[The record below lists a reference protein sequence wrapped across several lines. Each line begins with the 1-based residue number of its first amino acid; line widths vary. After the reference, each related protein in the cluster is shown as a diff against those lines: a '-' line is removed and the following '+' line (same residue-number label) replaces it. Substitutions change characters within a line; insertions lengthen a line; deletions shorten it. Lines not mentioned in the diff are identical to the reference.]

1 MSARKAPEGKCPI
14 EDTRLLF
21 GFHSTGPSH
30 PGPVCA
36 SHPFGRFASE
46 DRRKEEAHVENKK
59 SFSDPRT
66 ESGTERATRPPG
78 RPAIHG
84 EDWSK
89 VTVVML
95 NRQVIFLDRLSADIR
110 AATGSIVK
118 RAEIIRTLVDLLA
131 ESDVNVGDAR
141 PGNELKEILR
151 NSLGRLMREEAVA
164 LS

>member
-1 MSARKAPEGKCPI
+1 M
-14 EDTRLLF
+14 
-21 GFHSTGPSH
+21 
-30 PGPVCA
+30 
-36 SHPFGRFASE
+36 
-46 DRRKEEAHVENKK
+46 ENKK

-66 ESGTERATRPPG
+66 ESGAERATRPPG

-151 NSLGRLMREEAVA
+151 NSLSRLGREEAVS

>member
-1 MSARKAPEGKCPI
+1 
-14 EDTRLLF
+14 
-21 GFHSTGPSH
+21 
-30 PGPVCA
+30 
-36 SHPFGRFASE
+36 
-46 DRRKEEAHVENKK
+46 VENKK

>member
-1 MSARKAPEGKCPI
+1 M
-14 EDTRLLF
+14 
-21 GFHSTGPSH
+21 
-30 PGPVCA
+30 
-36 SHPFGRFASE
+36 
-46 DRRKEEAHVENKK
+46 ENKK
-59 SFSDPRT
+59 SFSEPTNDAAGDAAAGRT
-66 ESGTERATRPPG
+66 TRPPG

-110 AATGSIVK
+110 AATGAIVK

-131 ESDVNVGDAR
+131 ESDVNASDAR

-151 NSLGRLMREEAVA
+151 NSLARLSREESAVLA
-164 LS
+164 

>member
-1 MSARKAPEGKCPI
+1 
-14 EDTRLLF
+14 
-21 GFHSTGPSH
+21 
-30 PGPVCA
+30 
-36 SHPFGRFASE
+36 
-46 DRRKEEAHVENKK
+46 VEHKK
-59 SFSDPRT
+59 SFSEPRT
-66 ESGTERATRPPG
+66 DAGNDVGGRVTRPPG

-131 ESDVNVGDAR
+131 ESDVQVGEAR
-141 PGNELKEILR
+141 PGNDLKEILR
-151 NSLGRLMREEAVA
+151 TSLARLSAEPVSA
-164 LS
+164 

>member
-1 MSARKAPEGKCPI
+1 ME
-14 EDTRLLF
+14 
-21 GFHSTGPSH
+21 H
-30 PGPVCA
+30 
-36 SHPFGRFASE
+36 
-46 DRRKEEAHVENKK
+46 KK
-59 SFSDPRT
+59 SFSEPRT
-66 ESGTERATRPPG
+66 DAGSDAGVRVTRPPG

-131 ESDVNVGDAR
+131 ESDVTVSDAR
-141 PGNELKEILR
+141 PGSDLKEILR
-151 NSLGRLMREEAVA
+151 SSLARLSRETAPA

>member
-1 MSARKAPEGKCPI
+1 M
-14 EDTRLLF
+14 
-21 GFHSTGPSH
+21 
-30 PGPVCA
+30 
-36 SHPFGRFASE
+36 
-46 DRRKEEAHVENKK
+46 HVENKK
-59 SFSDPRT
+59 SFSELGNDA
-66 ESGTERATRPPG
+66 SGNAGTGRSTRPPG

-110 AATGSIVK
+110 AATGAIVK

-131 ESDVNVGDAR
+131 ESDVNVSDAR
-141 PGNELKEILR
+141 PGHDMKEILR
-151 NSLGRLMREEAVA
+151 NSLARLSREEAVA

>member
-1 MSARKAPEGKCPI
+1 
-14 EDTRLLF
+14 
-21 GFHSTGPSH
+21 
-30 PGPVCA
+30 
-36 SHPFGRFASE
+36 
-46 DRRKEEAHVENKK
+46 VEHKK
-59 SFSDPRT
+59 SFSEPRT
-66 ESGTERATRPPG
+66 DAGNDAGGRVTRPPG

-131 ESDVNVGDAR
+131 ESEVQVGEAR
-141 PGNELKEILR
+141 PGSDLKEILR
-151 NSLGRLMREEAVA
+151 ASLGRLSREPVTA
-164 LS
+164 

>member
-1 MSARKAPEGKCPI
+1 M
-14 EDTRLLF
+14 D
-21 GFHSTGPSH
+21 
-30 PGPVCA
+30 
-36 SHPFGRFASE
+36 
-46 DRRKEEAHVENKK
+46 NKK
-59 SFSDPRT
+59 SFSEPRT
-66 ESGTERATRPPG
+66 IASDGGGERSTRPPG

-110 AATGSIVK
+110 AATGAIVK

-131 ESDVNVGDAR
+131 ESDVQVGDAR
-141 PGNELKEILR
+141 PGSELKEILR
-151 NSLGRLMREEAVA
+151 TSLARLNRETAVA

>member
-1 MSARKAPEGKCPI
+1 ME
-14 EDTRLLF
+14 
-21 GFHSTGPSH
+21 H
-30 PGPVCA
+30 
-36 SHPFGRFASE
+36 
-46 DRRKEEAHVENKK
+46 KK
-59 SFSDPRT
+59 SFSEPRT
-66 ESGTERATRPPG
+66 EAGNDAGARVSRPPG

-131 ESDVNVGDAR
+131 ESDVQASDAR
-141 PGNELKEILR
+141 PGSDLKEILR
-151 NSLGRLMREEAVA
+151 SSLARLAREPEAA
-164 LS
+164 LT

>member
-1 MSARKAPEGKCPI
+1 MDTPLCSALFRQARAFPARFVHHTPI
-14 EDTRLLF
+14 
-21 GFHSTGPSH
+21 
-30 PGPVCA
+30 
-36 SHPFGRFASE
+36 GRFASE
-46 DRRKEEAHVENKK
+46 ERRKEEAHVENKK

-110 AATGSIVK
+110 AATGAIVK

-151 NSLGRLMREEAVA
+151 NSLGRLSREEVVS

>member
-1 MSARKAPEGKCPI
+1 M
-14 EDTRLLF
+14 D
-21 GFHSTGPSH
+21 
-30 PGPVCA
+30 
-36 SHPFGRFASE
+36 
-46 DRRKEEAHVENKK
+46 NKK
-59 SFSDPRT
+59 SFSEPRT
-66 ESGTERATRPPG
+66 VASDGGGERSTRPPG

-110 AATGSIVK
+110 AATGAIVK

-131 ESDVNVGDAR
+131 ESDVQVGDAR
-141 PGNELKEILR
+141 PGSELKEILR
-151 NSLGRLMREEAVA
+151 SSLARLNREAAVA